1 MSEGNQSDF
10 GSMVSARVKLF
21 VELINDKNSQLNTMI
36 ENLKRLDGYAL
47 GSKESIDKIEK
58 HIKQQKSE
66 LASLVEQN
74 KIPKEVATLIES
86 VLNNMM
92 LFAKNV
98 SLDAE
103 RLFYSKQGEMVFLK
117 SDIEKL
123 VKLKASHESA
133 LSKKQEEK
141 AQQEKTV
148 VPETKE
154 NKQKTRP
161 DKNPNTK
168 IGKAAIDIA
177 ERKKKILETVKEI
190 KEGSGKR
197 GRKPKNV

>member
-148 VPETKE
+148 VSETKE

-197 GRKPKNV
+197 GRKPKSV